1 MENLTKTEGNEV
13 ILQNGGYKM
22 HTFEEVKEVY
32 LSYISDE
39 KSKKLIEDAYAFVC
53 KKHAGIYRKSGEPY
67 VHHLIEVA
75 YIIATLQGG
84 PVTIASGLLH
94 DVVEDTDTTIED
106 INKLFTDKEYERNHH
121 LSEMQAW
128 WDKVRKIKLSYNKKL
143 ISNEQLIDWFFTASQ
158 DYSDLISDKYIT
170 NYKKFISLLLIDRN
184 ITIKDIFANI
194 I

>member
-84 PVTIASGLLH
+84 PVTIASGLSVGKPALASS
-94 DVVEDTDTTIED
+94 T
-106 INKLFTDKEYERNHH
+106 
-121 LSEMQAW
+121 SWA
-128 WDKVRKIKLSYNKKL
+128 
-143 ISNEQLIDWFFTASQ
+143 ISPKCNV
-158 DYSDLISDKYIT
+158 
-170 NYKKFISLLLIDRN
+170 SLLDLKLND
-184 ITIKDIFANI
+184 TGFSLL
-194 I
+194 